1 MKREVIDKSS
11 RILMKEDHIRL
22 GLRNIAIDEDLGY
35 AKIIPED
42 ILNSLLL
49 FCSFIHVSNR
59 LVAKPLNSSISSS
72 FLLHTLLLKVETNS
86 LCSSQF

>member
-1 MKREVIDKSS
+1 
-11 RILMKEDHIRL
+11 MKEDHIRL

>member
-22 GLRNIAIDEDLGY
+22 GLRDIAIDEDLGY

-49 FCSFIHVSNR
+49 FCSFMHVSNR
-59 LVAKPLNSSISSS
+59 LSTKPLNSSISSS
-72 FLLHTLLLKVETNS
+72 FLLHTLFSKVETNS